1 MDTSN
6 NDKLPEGQNQA
17 GAQPIFESVPV
28 DEASA
33 QKSEE
38 APESMGEEYPEVPLE
53 ETAPAYEENRMRYFF
68 VGLGVLFFII
78 IFVVLIFFLRRFTG
92 KNDKKITLVYWGL
105 WEEAQTMSPLFEKY
119 KRRNPAVT
127 IEYTKMDPASYREK
141 LIERSKNGKGP
152 DIFRFHNTW
161 LPMLKEIIA
170 PLPLSIMANATFE
183 KTFYP
188 VIQKDLKIGDFY
200 YGLPL
205 EIDGLVLVYNDDLFK
220 RAGLATPPKTWEDV
234 ANYATQLTVKT
245 QEGSIIT
252 SGIALGTATNIEH
265 FSDIFGWMF
274 VQNGGSLARL
284 TAPEARDALEAYR
297 KFAESPR
304 NVWDS
309 DMPNSV
315 TAFIQGKVAMIIVP
329 SWELSFIKL
338 TNPDLQ
344 IKVAELPIIP
354 GGSKVSLA
362 NYWVEGV
369 SKLSRNQLEGW
380 KFLKFLVEKENL
392 TTFYEEAS
400 KTRLFG
406 EPYSRVDMAPLLLQH
421 EYIGPVIQQ
430 APYMKSLTVVSRT
443 FDNGAN
449 DEIIKYLEDA
459 ISATVNGVSYE
470 EALNTAQKGVEQVFQ
485 KYTIE

>member
-1 MDTSN
+1 
-6 NDKLPEGQNQA
+6 
-17 GAQPIFESVPV
+17 
-28 DEASA
+28 
-33 QKSEE
+33 
-38 APESMGEEYPEVPLE
+38 
-53 ETAPAYEENRMRYFF
+53 
-68 VGLGVLFFII
+68 
-78 IFVVLIFFLRRFTG
+78 
-92 KNDKKITLVYWGL
+92 
-105 WEEAQTMSPLFEKY
+105 
-119 KRRNPAVT
+119 
-127 IEYTKMDPASYREK
+127 MDPASYREK